1 MLKSLPFLSELVL
14 WSFVWLVKPVRVRFL
29 HFCVVFGRV
38 ILFDYCSLITVDLF
52 SDDHLFPFPKWQV
65 VVTTSSMVAVVHC
78 CLINPSTTKKAKIS
92 EGYLVRENVKSL
104 SNSVT
109 KFCDQGICEEFH
121 FFRH

>member
-1 MLKSLPFLSELVL
+1 MCSIWEQVIIGVVSLLVYIIEINSVKTLSMNTLT
-14 WSFVWLVKPVRVRFL
+14 RD
-29 HFCVVFGRV
+29 FCV
-38 ILFDYCSLITVDLF
+38 
-52 SDDHLFPFPKWQV
+52 
-65 VVTTSSMVAVVHC
+65 
-78 CLINPSTTKKAKIS
+78 TTKKTKIS

>member
-1 MLKSLPFLSELVL
+1 MLLLI
-14 WSFVWLVKPVRVRFL
+14 
-29 HFCVVFGRV
+29 
-38 ILFDYCSLITVDLF
+38 ILLF
-52 SDDHLFPFPKWQV
+52 SMIQKNL
-65 VVTTSSMVAVVHC
+65 
-78 CLINPSTTKKAKIS
+78 LINYFKKNVCNDDLSRDTTKKIKIS

>member
-1 MLKSLPFLSELVL
+1 MNKFDKLEINTPIYH
-14 WSFVWLVKPVRVRFL
+14 SFF
-29 HFCVVFGRV
+29 
-38 ILFDYCSLITVDLF
+38 Y
-52 SDDHLFPFPKWQV
+52 
-65 VVTTSSMVAVVHC
+65 SMVLSKKKMTQNVTLCAY
-78 CLINPSTTKKAKIS
+78 TTKKTKIS